1 MKMLLKPTP
10 VPVFIQQTR
19 AKPYESLNA
28 RGQIEN
34 EPAYISIYKKKKSL
48 GFRLTNKT
56 MNTFA
61 LTFL

>member
-28 RGQIEN
+28 RGQIKN
-34 EPAYISIYKKKKSL
+34 EPAYIYKKKK
-48 GFRLTNKT
+48 K
-56 MNTFA
+56 A
-61 LTFL
+61 LVLDLQIKPWIPLL

>member
-28 RGQIEN
+28 RGQIKN
-34 EPAYISIYKKKKSL
+34 EPAYKKKKSL
-48 GFRLTNKT
+48 GFRLTNKS
-56 MNTFA
+56 MNTLG

>member
-1 MKMLLKPTP
+1 MKMLLKPAP

-28 RGQIEN
+28 RGQIKN
-34 EPAYISIYKKKKSL
+34 EPAYKKKSL
-48 GFRLTNKT
+48 GFRLTNKN
-56 MNTFA
+56 MNTLG